1 MYDLLAHHLAAHA
14 NIRLNQGKTRIW
26 NSSGHRPANTDT
38 LGPDTWVGDRALPPE
53 QQGLTVLGAP
63 VGTEQY
69 VQQFLQNT
77 LRSHRP
83 LLEQLPDI
91 QDLQAA
97 WLLLLYTASPRSN
110 YLLRLLPPAQTIA
123 FAASHDLAISQCL
136 SQLLQANELPV
147 QALARAHLPLAM
159 GGLGLMSAALLA
171 SPAYWASWA
180 DALPVL
186 HRQAP
191 QVATV
196 ILQHFEQPATA
207 PAHIQAAQAAR
218 QSIQEQGWE
227 PPSWRQ
233 LLAQQPPPANEEL
246 FAGPTQ
252 PGWQQHAA
260 APVNTAA
267 RQDLYSTLDPASQA
281 ILDSQSGPFA
291 SRTFTTIPYTAEVTY
306 PDQVFRV
313 LMLRRLRLPLPLTE
327 RTCRCRRIL
336 DPLGDHRAACSRAG
350 VLRSRGVPLEHAAAR
365 VCREA
370 GARVTMHTRL
380 NQLNIPAVNHMDDR
394 AIEVIANGL
403 PLWQGS
409 QLAVDTTLVSPLTS
423 AAEPRRRGGR
433 FAGTALHA
441 ARQTKERTYPELV
454 GSGRCRLAVLA
465 MEVGGRWSAEAA
477 QFLRLLAQTKAQ
489 STPQHLRQATVTALI
504 SRWSAIL
511 THAGMQAFASSLL
524 SIPTD
529 GATNGEGAL
538 PPLG

>member
-1 MYDLLAHHLAAHA
+1 MPTSASTQAKQESGTAAA
-14 NIRLNQGKTRIW
+14 TDQQTLTR
-26 NSSGHRPANTDT
+26 
-38 LGPDTWVGDRALPPE
+38 GPDTWVGDRALPPE

-147 QALARAHLPLAM
+147 HALARAHLPLAM
-159 GGLGLMSAALLA
+159 GGLGLISAALLA

-180 DALPVL
+180 DAIPVL

-196 ILQHFEQPATA
+196 ILQHFKQPATA

-281 ILDSQSGPFA
+281 ILD
-291 SRTFTTIPYTAEVTY
+291 
-306 PDQVFRV
+306 
-313 LMLRRLRLPLPLTE
+313 
-327 RTCRCRRIL
+327 
-336 DPLGDHRAACSRAG
+336 
-350 VLRSRGVPLEHAAAR
+350 
-365 VCREA
+365 
-370 GARVTMHTRL
+370 
-380 NQLNIPAVNHMDDR
+380 
-394 AIEVIANGL
+394 
-403 PLWQGS
+403 
-409 QLAVDTTLVSPLTS
+409 
-423 AAEPRRRGGR
+423 
-433 FAGTALHA
+433 
-441 ARQTKERTYPELV
+441 
-454 GSGRCRLAVLA
+454 
-465 MEVGGRWSAEAA
+465 
-477 QFLRLLAQTKAQ
+477 
-489 STPQHLRQATVTALI
+489 
-504 SRWSAIL
+504 
-511 THAGMQAFASSLL
+511 
-524 SIPTD
+524 
-529 GATNGEGAL
+529 
-538 PPLG
+538 